1 MRPAEDIADPAAVC
15 QTMTPAIRMGVHKWR
30 VWERN
35 LPLFCAITILLIC
48 LSGGVPEL
56 PQNGLKYI
64 LNSPNSPSPQ
74 VPSREKGERPKR
86 GEK

>member
-1 MRPAEDIADPAAVC
+1 MSNNDTGHTHGCPQMADLGEKSS
-15 QTMTPAIRMGVHKWR
+15 IFL
-30 VWERN
+30 N
-35 LPLFCAITILLIC
+35 LGGAITILLIC